1 MYIRSGEEKFGGFMR
16 FIIFSD
22 SHGSLANMRE
32 ALKRNRTTQL
42 DGIIFLGDGLKSAK
56 ELADETGI
64 PLYAVA
70 GNCDFDVDTAKK
82 STYEK
87 LLEFDGVKVLIM
99 HGHKYMVKLTGD
111 IVNNYAKSL
120 DADLL
125 LYGHTHRRTDI
136 YLPCEGGKKALRI
149 FNPGSI
155 ALPQDGVNSFG
166 LLEINGGKIYLSHGE
181 I

>member
-1 MYIRSGEEKFGGFMR
+1 MR

-64 PLYAVA
+64 PLYA
-70 GNCDFDVDTAKK
+70 DFDVDTAKK